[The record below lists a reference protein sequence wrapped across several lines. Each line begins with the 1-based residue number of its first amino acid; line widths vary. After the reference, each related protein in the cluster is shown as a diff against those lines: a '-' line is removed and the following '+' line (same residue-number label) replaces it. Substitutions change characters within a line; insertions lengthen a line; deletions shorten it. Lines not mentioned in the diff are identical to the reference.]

1 MSPKTTS
8 GSWYTRWWP
17 ILTLINAYESG
28 YKISLHCPTM
38 QRLIVGWLLAYCY
51 TNKTHHFMFKASLSC
66 SKGSSHPNQKSLSR
80 PKLVAPL
87 PISLMTINI
96 YQYPFNFLACFPTS
110 NLIKKL
116 YNSVYFHFSFIFKS
130 IYIHINI
137 YTLLSLFNK
146 WCWNSLI
153 STCEKKKIRS
163 SIHTSH

>member
-1 MSPKTTS
+1 MFQRFLTPK
-8 GSWYTRWWP
+8 P
-17 ILTLINAYESG
+17 
-28 YKISLHCPTM
+28 KISL
-38 QRLIVGWLLAYCY
+38 
-51 TNKTHHFMFKASLSC
+51 SC
-66 SKGSSHPNQKSLSR
+66 

-116 YNSVYFHFSFIFKS
+116 YNSIYFHFSFIFKS

-137 YTLLSLFNK
+137 YILLSLFNK

-153 STCEKKKIRS
+153 STCKKKNS
-163 SIHTSH
+163 NFNPYLALNTNIHSNWIPDTNVKSKTKTI